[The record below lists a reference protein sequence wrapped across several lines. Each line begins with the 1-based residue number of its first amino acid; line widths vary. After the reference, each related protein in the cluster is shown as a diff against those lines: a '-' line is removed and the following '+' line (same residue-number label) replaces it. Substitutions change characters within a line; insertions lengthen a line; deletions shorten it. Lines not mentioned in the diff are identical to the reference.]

1 MDGILTLIEPALLG
15 FAGIL
20 IFAGVLWLISLRI
33 NDVSI
38 VDSAWSLFQ
47 LIAALIYFAC
57 MPASAGEIINL
68 RATLV
73 LALII
78 IWSLRLTIYITW
90 RNWGHP
96 EDYRYREIRERNQP
110 HFAWKSAYLV
120 FGLQAVLAWLL
131 SFPTLT
137 AMTYLSALT
146 PVNPF
151 TPLDIAG
158 ALLFCTGFLFES
170 IGDWQLAQFKKSP
183 ANTGKV
189 MTTGLWR
196 FTRHP
201 NYFGEFCMAWGMY
214 VIAAAAGG
222 WWTIFAPLLISFL
235 LLKISGVALMEKS
248 IGERRPGYREYM
260 LNTNA
265 FFPGLPRSSF
275 PSK

>member
-1 MDGILTLIEPALLG
+1 MDGILTLIEPALFGL
-15 FAGIL
+15 AGIF
-20 IFAGVLWLISLRI
+20 IFACALWIISFKT

-47 LIAALIYFAC
+47 LIAALIYFSF
-57 MPASAGEIINL
+57 MPTSASEMIDV

-73 LALII
+73 LALIT

-110 HFAWKSAYLV
+110 NFAWKSLYIV

-137 AMTYLSALT
+137 AMSYPSAST
-146 PVNPF
+146 PV
-151 TPLDIAG
+151 DVVG
-158 ALLFCTGFLFES
+158 AILFCVGFLFES
-170 IGDWQLAQFKKSP
+170 IGDLQLAQFKKSP
-183 ANTGKV
+183 ANAGKV
-189 MTTGLWR
+189 MNTGLWR
-196 FTRHP
+196 YTRHP
-201 NYFGEFCMAWGMY
+201 NYFGEFCMAWGLY
-214 VIAAAAGG
+214 IIAAAAGG
-222 WWTIFAPLLISFL
+222 WWTIFAPLLITFL

-260 LNTNA
+260 INTNA
-265 FFPGLPRSSF
+265 FFPGLPRSLSHL
-275 PSK
+275 P